1 MDRCRDRQFVVYL
14 LDYGFFHFVNIE
26 PILSILS
33 NLQALEIET
42 ADTLLR
48 LTILVSLILIVAFF
62 VAAELAIVSAS
73 RSEIVHLANQTTD
86 SQVRQSAAMI
96 QHAHEHLE
104 QYLSVT
110 QTGTTASSLLLGW
123 LGEGA
128 TVHWIEPWMQ
138 RLPIGPLPATLS
150 THTIAVALAFLFVT
164 YVEIVLGELVP
175 KVLATRDPERTA
187 LALIRPLKFC
197 SYLFSPALVVM
208 NANVRWLTSWIPRK
222 ADPMALQLS
231 EAPLVQID
239 AYSVRLAG
247 TIALETLNTQLALS
261 FPDSEAYSTLAG
273 FMVHQLGR
281 LPMQGDRLQWG
292 EFELEANR
300 VIEHRLETVILR
312 QVTRPLLLVKPV
324 PELVEC

>member
-1 MDRCRDRQFVVYL
+1 M
-14 LDYGFFHFVNIE
+14 
-26 PILSILS
+26 SILS

-42 ADTLLR
+42 AETLVR
-48 LTILVSLILIVAFF
+48 LAVLVGLILVVAFF

-73 RSEIVHLANQTTD
+73 RSEIVHLADQTTD
-86 SQVRQSAAMI
+86 PQVRQSAAMI
-96 QHAHEHLE
+96 RHAHENLE

-138 RLPIGPLPATLS
+138 RLPIGHLPATLS

-187 LALIRPLKFC
+187 LALIRPLKVC
-197 SYLFSPALVVM
+197 SYLFYPALVVM
-208 NANVRWLTSWIPRK
+208 NANVRWLTGWIPRPD
-222 ADPMALQLS
+222 ATVAPTAS
-231 EAPLVQID
+231 PLVQID
-239 AYSVRLAG
+239 AYSVRIPGAIGLA
-247 TIALETLNTQLALS
+247 TLNQQLALD
-261 FPDSEAYSTLAG
+261 FPDSAAYSTLAG
-273 FMVHQLGR
+273 FMMHQLGR
-281 LPMQGDRLQWG
+281 LPLQGDRLQWG
-292 EFELEANR
+292 EFELEATR
-300 VIEHRLETVILR
+300 VIEHRLEAILLR
-312 QVTRPLLLVKPV
+312 QVTQPLLIVKPV

>member
-1 MDRCRDRQFVVYL
+1 M
-14 LDYGFFHFVNIE
+14 
-26 PILSILS
+26 SILS
-33 NLQALEIET
+33 HLQALEIET
-42 ADTLLR
+42 AETLLR
-48 LTILVSLILIVAFF
+48 LAVLVSLILIVAFF

-73 RSEIVHLANQTTD
+73 RSEIVQLADQTTD
-86 SQVRQSAAMI
+86 PQVRQAAELI
-96 QHAHEHLE
+96 RHAHENLE

-128 TVHWIEPWMQ
+128 TVHWIEPWME
-138 RLPIGPLPATLS
+138 RLPIGHLPAALS

-187 LALIRPLKFC
+187 LALIRPLKIC

-222 ADPMALQLS
+222 SDSTALQFS

-239 AYSVRLAG
+239 AHSVRIAG
-247 TIALETLNTQLALS
+247 TMAIETLNTQLALN
-261 FPDSEAYSTLAG
+261 FPESEAYHTLAG
-273 FMVHQLGR
+273 FIVHQLGR

-292 EFELEANR
+292 EFEFEASR
-300 VIEHRLETVILR
+300 VIAHRLETIGLR
-312 QVTRPLLLVKPV
+312 QVTRPLLIVKPA

>member
-1 MDRCRDRQFVVYL
+1 
-14 LDYGFFHFVNIE
+14 
-26 PILSILS
+26 LSILS
-33 NLQALEIET
+33 NLQALEVET
-42 ADTLLR
+42 AETLLR
-48 LTILVSLILIVAFF
+48 LAVLVSLILIVAFF

-73 RSEIVHLANQTTD
+73 RSEIVRLANHTID
-86 SQVRQSAAMI
+86 PQVRQAAAML

-138 RLPIGPLPATLS
+138 RLPIGHLPATLS

-187 LALIRPLKFC
+187 LALIRPLKLC
-197 SYLFSPALVVM
+197 SYLFAPALVVM
-208 NANVRWLTSWIPRK
+208 NANVRWLTGWIPRK
-222 ADPMALQLS
+222 SAPTALHLL
-231 EAPLVQID
+231 EAPLVPID
-239 AYSVRLAG
+239 AYSVRIAG
-247 TIALETLNTQLALS
+247 TMAIDTLNAQLALS
-261 FPDSEAYSTLAG
+261 FPDSAAYSTLAG

-292 EFELEANR
+292 EFELEATR
-300 VIEHRLETVILR
+300 VITHRLETVVLR
-312 QVTRPLLLVKPV
+312 QVTRPLRLGKLT